1 MRPAVLCVLLAIGIT
16 YPSSTSSYGSFRSPR
31 ITEHPTDIT
40 VPRSEPATL
49 NCKAEGKPPPTIRW
63 FKDGHLVRTSPGDP
77 KSQRVLLPTGSLFF
91 LRVVHGKKEDDA
103 GVYWCQASN
112 EVGTVTSNNATLEI
126 AVLREEFRA
135 VPSDTVVAAGES
147 ALLECVPPRGHPEP
161 LVRWRRNGQVIKVP
175 ESHRHEV
182 VDEVRVIEVRKTTV
196 ASYLGAWN
204 RAGSKQQNPVNL
216 YVHIKP
222 SFLRGPKDTVTL
234 TERKVE
240 FECQVSGDPGPQVSW
255 RRLRGPLP
263 EERTEILDDHTLRIG
278 RVTPGDEDTYVCEAV
293 NVVGTAR
300 TNATLTVYTAP
311 EFLVRPQDVK
321 ASAGSSAAFECLAV
335 GRPPPLVVWS
345 RQDDHD
351 LLLPRQD
358 TPSGQPGDMPNVW
371 VNAEGTLIINQ
382 VRRELAGWY
391 SCAAVSAAGS
401 LVARALLD
409 VPAPT
414 LHPPPIISVAPRNLT
429 VTPGALALLVCQAEG
444 DPVPR
449 VTWTKDDHHL
459 PEHDTRI
466 TLLPSGTLQLN
477 SKYSHHSQN
486 CKNKH
491 GMGGDGTRGEWFVK
505 LQTDALSGPPPPALR
520 ARNSTTLTLAWGP
533 PDHEGASPI
542 TSYILEMW
550 SGPGPW
556 RALEEHI
563 PAETYTVTGLKT
575 NTQYRAVVRA
585 MNMHGVSAASAVS
598 GPLVTG
604 GRRAGEGGTA
614 HDDDDPQV
622 RAVLSHPLVTLLPPT
637 PVSSTAIRLTWKV
650 QEFADYMDGFYIR
663 YRDLTSGTHHFRMET
678 VVRVGT
684 GTDAYTLTDL
694 EKYTQYEFFIVPYHK
709 NIHGHPSNSRIAT
722 TKEDVPSAPP
732 SGVES
737 LVLNR
742 TSVVL
747 SWLPPARAH
756 TNGRIIRYSI
766 RLFSNK
772 TQPHS
777 NLTVEGNLHSLTLH
791 NLTYGVLFTATVAAH
806 TKAGEGPSSGG
817 HTWLQDPLA
826 TVGSDE
832 ARRVPSPLMAV
843 LRETWFIGAVG
854 AAGFV
859 ALSVFVAVVCYRRK
873 RNEKRAMGGYKME
886 GRTMNGTM
894 CGGLWIERGPWG
906 ASSGTGEDK
915 HAGTPEKLLNLSAT
929 PGDYA
934 EIEGTVAPLMP
945 PVPQPP
951 GTPLAYATTNII
963 SGRNVSS
970 TLAPLS
976 RTPRNPRTPST
987 PTV

>member
-1 MRPAVLCVLLAIGIT
+1 
-16 YPSSTSSYGSFRSPR
+16 
-31 ITEHPTDIT
+31 
-40 VPRSEPATL
+40 
-49 NCKAEGKPPPTIRW
+49 
-63 FKDGHLVRTSPGDP
+63 
-77 KSQRVLLPTGSLFF
+77 
-91 LRVVHGKKEDDA
+91 
-103 GVYWCQASN
+103 
-112 EVGTVTSNNATLEI
+112 
-126 AVLREEFRA
+126 
-135 VPSDTVVAAGES
+135 
-147 ALLECVPPRGHPEP
+147 
-161 LVRWRRNGQVIKVP
+161 
-175 ESHRHEV
+175 
-182 VDEVRVIEVRKTTV
+182 
-196 ASYLGAWN
+196 
-204 RAGSKQQNPVNL
+204 
-216 YVHIKP
+216 
-222 SFLRGPKDTVTL
+222 
-234 TERKVE
+234 
-240 FECQVSGDPGPQVSW
+240 
-255 RRLRGPLP
+255 
-263 EERTEILDDHTLRIG
+263 
-278 RVTPGDEDTYVCEAV
+278 
-293 NVVGTAR
+293 
-300 TNATLTVYTAP
+300 
-311 EFLVRPQDVK
+311 
-321 ASAGSSAAFECLAV
+321 
-335 GRPPPLVVWS
+335 
-345 RQDDHD
+345 
-351 LLLPRQD
+351 
-358 TPSGQPGDMPNVW
+358 
-371 VNAEGTLIINQ
+371 
-382 VRRELAGWY
+382 
-391 SCAAVSAAGS
+391 
-401 LVARALLD
+401 
-409 VPAPT
+409 
-414 LHPPPIISVAPRNLT
+414 
-429 VTPGALALLVCQAEG
+429 
-444 DPVPR
+444 
-449 VTWTKDDHHL
+449 
-459 PEHDTRI
+459 
-466 TLLPSGTLQLN
+466 
-477 SKYSHHSQN
+477 
-486 CKNKH
+486 
-491 GMGGDGTRGEWFVK
+491 
-505 LQTDALSGPPPPALR
+505 
-520 ARNSTTLTLAWGP
+520 
-533 PDHEGASPI
+533 
-542 TSYILEMW
+542 
-550 SGPGPW
+550 
-556 RALEEHI
+556 
-563 PAETYTVTGLKT
+563 
-575 NTQYRAVVRA
+575 

-963 SGRNVSS
+963 SGRNGETVEPNIPVYGSMYGDNSMVEQPDDNLVLYCTLKKQQLYKPALSPAVNSKQPHGMVQRGYIPPWEQYAPPPLPENPPPDHLQQYSS
-970 TLAPLS
+970 TPGLAQFPQQWRHQSPMVNRALGRQIPSTGSLPRHLNKRKPSPSIGKRGVNTGDFDVGGETLSPPIEMMPGTPSLRRDPKDPLPGLQGLQGLSGSRIMGAPGAPRLPQDYSPGRLPDMYGGSSVYQGPIDEEEESEPQYNEGSALYTDQSAVYESTSAFYGSMGDKAYAADSTNPLLAPHNSHPGLQHGSKISTLPHNPHQANGVKDHGIQHTISPLPDSHPLS
-976 RTPRNPRTPST
+976 HQQQNQETHQQNHQQPLSHQR
-987 PTV
+987 